1 MKEGVDEVEAKQH
14 GDAQAN
20 DRFDHVGLLLE
31 ARTGARVKAH
41 QRKENGAEA
50 EEDEIEHN
58 CLPSKR

>member
-1 MKEGVDEVEAKQH
+1 MKEGVNEIEAKQH

-20 DRFDHVGLLLE
+20 DRFGHVRLLLE
-31 ARTGARVKAH
+31 TRTGARIEAH

-50 EEDEIEHN
+50 EEDEIEHI

>member
-1 MKEGVDEVEAKQH
+1 MKEGVDEIEPEQH

-20 DRFDHVGLLLE
+20 DRFGHVRLPLE
-31 ARTGARVKAH
+31 TRTGARVETH

-50 EEDEIEHN
+50 EEDEIEHV